1 MPLLLFWAVP
11 AATIVGGYYLVTAAK
26 VMDAALA
33 LAIPTKTPSD
43 RRRSFR
49 VIHGGRVNPK
59 LTRSTRWF
67 NALMRSLPF
76 GSQKSLQHFD

>member
-1 MPLLLFWAVP
+1 MQPVLLFWPVP
-11 AATIVGGYYLVTAAK
+11 AATIVGGYYLATTAK

-49 VIHGGRVNPK
+49 VIHGGR
-59 LTRSTRWF
+59 
-67 NALMRSLPF
+67 A
-76 GSQKSLQHFD
+76 